1 MAIWQFE
8 KASGKVSYL
17 IRESSAKNCNWKQII
32 SVKWFLA
39 PFPLAWLLFFF
50 VLCGGG
56 GTSSQGLVSTTPP
69 ERVIHSR
76 PKQEW
81 AEEERAVAAQYAI
94 HLFRPRNYR
103 QEEKDGPTAA
113 EQGMARIQHMNRGPP
128 SAESPKP
135 VIKVGSATKMKGDP
149 YVKKTQLPNSQARKQ
164 VHFFH
169 SKPL

>member
-1 MAIWQFE
+1 MQL
-8 KASGKVSYL
+8 KADHFSQVVSCTFSSGL
-17 IRESSAKNCNWKQII
+17 IA
-32 SVKWFLA
+32 
-39 PFPLAWLLFFF
+39 LFFCF
-50 VLCGGG
+50 MWWG

-113 EQGMARIQHMNRGPP
+113 EQGMARIQHMYRGPP
-128 SAESPKP
+128 NAETPKP

-149 YVKKTQLPNSQARKQ
+149 YVKKAQLPNSQARRQ

>member
-1 MAIWQFE
+1 
-8 KASGKVSYL
+8 L
-17 IRESSAKNCNWKQII
+17 HL
-32 SVKWFLA
+32 FLW
-39 PFPLAWLLFFF
+39 PDCSFFF
-50 VLCGGG
+50 ALCGGGG

-81 AEEERAVAAQYAI
+81 PEEERVVAAQYAI

-103 QEEKDGPTAA
+103 QEEKDGPPAV

-149 YVKKTQLPNSQARKQ
+149 YVKKTQLPNSQARRQ